1 MWPTGGQFVKKQH
14 ASVTGVEEDSGKLPV
29 GAGGAVDMAV
39 AHASKKSQKIKGKQP

>member
-1 MWPTGGQFVKKQH
+1 MANRRTICQETKH
-14 ASVTGVEEDSGKLPV
+14 ALVTGMEEDSGKLPV